1 MIKDGELFLCA
12 RTDGD
17 VAALR
22 VSGEGFY
29 AYDTRYLS
37 EIRFEVGD
45 APPVALSYAAVDD
58 HAIVDST
65 NASLPREGLA
75 AVPQQSLSISRELMI
90 ASGRLYYLVRV
101 LNFLREAVTTSVS
114 LSLAADFADI
124 FEVRGGPQRQA
135 RGHALAPKQLERG
148 LVLAYVGEDETFRE
162 AVIEAQP
169 EARASRAR
177 SALCARTLGGNA
189 GARGA
194 GDDLDDGR
202 AVDRR
207 QPPSAATY

>member
-1 MIKDGELFLCA
+1 MTRQRAAPATAASEREVLSPRGEQFEVLGRAGPVELRGAPDIPAEAREELLVIKDGELFLCA

-29 AYDTRYLS
+29 AHDTRYLS

-75 AVPQQSLSISRELMI
+75 AVP
-90 ASGRLYYLVRV
+90 
-101 LNFLREAVTTSVS
+101 
-114 LSLAADFADI
+114 
-124 FEVRGGPQRQA
+124 
-135 RGHALAPKQLERG
+135 
-148 LVLAYVGEDETFRE
+148 
-162 AVIEAQP
+162 
-169 EARASRAR
+169 
-177 SALCARTLGGNA
+177 
-189 GARGA
+189 
-194 GDDLDDGR
+194 
-202 AVDRR
+202 
-207 QPPSAATY
+207 